1 MGHTWLSQVCPIF
14 FVLRYNARHG
24 LVNDATGVYRA
35 LPGRPL
41 RDEGLNT
48 SHVTR
53 SVEAI
58 DQIVTDVITVLFSS
72 IIACLHENLESKRA
86 AKVLY
91 LCLLIDFARIY
102 CVIFP
107 NSTARFRPLLL
118 NDFHHR
124 H

>member
-14 FVLRYNARHG
+14 FVPRYNARHG
-24 LVNDATGVYRA
+24 LVNDTTGVYRA

-41 RDEGLNT
+41 QDEGLNT

-72 IIACLHENLESKRA
+72 IIACLHENLKSKRA
-86 AKVLY
+86 AKVMY

-102 CVIFP
+102 CVI
-107 NSTARFRPLLL
+107 SQTLLH
-118 NDFHHR
+118 DFDHCY
-124 H
+124 